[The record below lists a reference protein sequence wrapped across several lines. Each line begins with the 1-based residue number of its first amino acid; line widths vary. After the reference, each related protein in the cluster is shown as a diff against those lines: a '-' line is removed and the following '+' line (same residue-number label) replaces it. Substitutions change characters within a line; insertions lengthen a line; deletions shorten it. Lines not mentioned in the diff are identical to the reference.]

1 MRWECEVRVWDG
13 SVRWE
18 WDRSEVGVWDGR
30 VRWECEVG
38 VWDGSEMG
46 GWNGR
51 VRWEGEVRVQNGS
64 VRWSM
69 RYIHRSVRHNLYM
82 GFQGSRAN

>member
-1 MRWECEVRVWDG
+1 MREWNCEVGVWDG
-13 SVRWE
+13 SVRW
-18 WDRSEVGVWDGR
+18 DGR
-30 VRWECEVG
+30 VRWEGEWECEVG
-38 VWDGSEMG
+38 VWD
-46 GWNGR
+46 
-51 VRWEGEVRVQNGS
+51 GS